1 MISPGPISPQIGVT
15 RCELVLRLTEMRDL
29 KSPVLLVT
37 ILALTACGVEPGA
50 TPTTE
55 SPTTTV
61 VVSSSTSAPTPTTI
75 PSSTSTS
82 APASTTSTAAPSA
95 GLPGTPVDFGPV
107 EGDLLMVI
115 GVRYDDV
122 LNLRAGPGTS
132 QAIIGTIPPTN
143 MGLVAFGE
151 TRELPGA
158 FWVKVSHGEKLG
170 WVHLGF
176 VGYAG
181 GVEDVTA
188 EVIDD
193 LGETPSADTM
203 VELGLIVAEAMASE
217 DPPSEIVRVTPVV
230 TGDLHEVTY
239 DVIGFGDDSVRGVR
253 LHVFGQ
259 ASGSG
264 FTLKSIEMM
273 VICGRGVDDGTCV

>member
-1 MISPGPISPQIGVT
+1 
-15 RCELVLRLTEMRDL
+15 
-29 KSPVLLVT
+29 
-37 ILALTACGVEPGA
+37 
-50 TPTTE
+50 
-55 SPTTTV
+55 
-61 VVSSSTSAPTPTTI
+61 
-75 PSSTSTS
+75 
-82 APASTTSTAAPSA
+82 
-95 GLPGTPVDFGPV
+95 
-107 EGDLLMVI
+107 
-115 GVRYDDV
+115 
-122 LNLRAGPGTS
+122 
-132 QAIIGTIPPTN
+132 
-143 MGLVAFGE
+143 MGLVASGE